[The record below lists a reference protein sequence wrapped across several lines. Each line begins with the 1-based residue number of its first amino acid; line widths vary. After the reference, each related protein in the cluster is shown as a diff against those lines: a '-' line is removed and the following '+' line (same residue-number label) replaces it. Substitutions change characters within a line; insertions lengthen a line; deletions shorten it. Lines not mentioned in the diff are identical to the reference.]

1 MEKLP
6 KIAEDDMNV
15 YDLYFGFYNW
25 VVVVDH
31 LENKTYIA
39 TPNLDR
45 QKEES
50 LIDEIERK
58 IKNAEQNGIDPICY
72 ETKNIKPIKL
82 KSNFT
87 KKDLKMPFK
96 K

>member
-1 MEKLP
+1 M
-6 KIAEDDMNV
+6 IWNV

-31 LENKTYIA
+31 LEDKTYIA

-50 LIDEIERK
+50 LIDEIESR

-72 ETKNIKPIKL
+72 ESKNIKPIKL
-82 KSNFT
+82 NFEFHE
-87 KKDLKMPFK
+87 KRI
-96 K
+96 